1 MQGFDDAVVTFFQEL
16 GSNTFLDV
24 IMPIITQSADHGL
37 IWIAI
42 CLVLIATKKYRVW
55 GIAAFVTLAA
65 ATIFDEFLLKSIFLR
80 PRPFI
85 ADPTIEL
92 LIDPPSGYSFPS
104 GHAASSVAMATT
116 LLFSNLKKHWKIVL
130 LVWALLVAFSR
141 VYLTVHYA
149 TDVIGGIA
157 VGALFG
163 ICVGLFVRKRFT
175 NKVPLGKHAR

>member
-1 MQGFDDAVVTFFQEL
+1 
-16 GSNTFLDV
+16 
-24 IMPIITQSADHGL
+24 
-37 IWIAI
+37 
-42 CLVLIATKKYRVW
+42 
-55 GIAAFVTLAA
+55 
-65 ATIFDEFLLKSIFLR
+65 
-80 PRPFI
+80 
-85 ADPTIEL
+85 
-92 LIDPPSGYSFPS
+92 
-104 GHAASSVAMATT
+104 

-130 LVWALLVAFSR
+130 LVWALLVAFSC